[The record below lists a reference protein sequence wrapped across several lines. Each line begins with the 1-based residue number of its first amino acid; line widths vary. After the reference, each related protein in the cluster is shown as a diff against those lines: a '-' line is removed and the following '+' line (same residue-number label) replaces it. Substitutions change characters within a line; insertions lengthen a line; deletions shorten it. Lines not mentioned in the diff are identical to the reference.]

1 MNTNSSQNTTG
12 AFASMLIPFVLMF
25 VLLYVLIIRPQR
37 KKEQERLKMLQNINK
52 NDRVLTSG
60 GIYGIVMNIKDNEV
74 TLKIDETT
82 NTKIRLARS
91 SMIGIEKSGEPEPK
105 VD

>member
-1 MNTNSSQNTTG
+1 MNTTQNTTSG
-12 AFASMLIPFVLMF
+12 FVGMLLPFILMF

-91 SMIGIEKSGEPEPK
+91 AIIGIEKSGEPEPK
-105 VD
+105 VN